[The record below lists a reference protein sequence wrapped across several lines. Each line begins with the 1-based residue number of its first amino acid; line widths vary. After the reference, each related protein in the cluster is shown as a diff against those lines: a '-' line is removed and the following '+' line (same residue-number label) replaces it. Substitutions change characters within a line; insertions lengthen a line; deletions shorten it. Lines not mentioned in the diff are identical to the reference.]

1 MNKKLS
7 WIADLDSGKVNIFS
21 LVQIM
26 SSRKPGK
33 YLFGKGKSNG
43 SPYVVGVYF
52 DDIPRN
58 FVETRVSEN
67 KVVKWNFRDIQ
78 IFVL

>member
-7 WIADLDSGKVNIFS
+7 WIADLDSSKVNIFT
-21 LVQIM
+21 LVQTM

-33 YLFGKGKSNG
+33 YLFGKGKSSV

-52 DDIPRN
+52 DD
-58 FVETRVSEN
+58 TVSLERSPTQSC
-67 KVVKWNFRDIQ
+67 VIGYVDR
-78 IFVL
+78 

>member
-7 WIADLDSGKVNIFS
+7 WIADLDSSKVNIFT

-52 DDIPRN
+52 DD
-58 FVETRVSEN
+58 TVSPKN
-67 KVVKWNFRDIQ
+67 SPTQSCVIGYVDH
-78 IFVL
+78 

>member
-7 WIADLDSGKVNIFS
+7 WIADLDSSKVNIFS

-33 YLFGKGKSNG
+33 YLFGEGKSNG

-52 DDIPRN
+52 DD
-58 FVETRVSEN
+58 TVSSERSPTQSC
-67 KVVKWNFRDIQ
+67 VIGYVDR
-78 IFVL
+78 